1 MARPFRPNPSDA
13 PKRSDA
19 YKRAHVRQEDRR
31 ERKAR
36 LRAEAEARNALT
48 PEHQRRAFRREALRK
63 AAQEAQ
69 VS

>member
-13 PKRSDA
+13 TKRTDA
-19 YKRAHVRQEDRR
+19 YRRAHVRQESRH

-48 PEHQRRAFRREALRK
+48 PVERTRKYRLAHQESVVS
-63 AAQEAQ
+63 AA
-69 VS
+69 